1 MSHAYTED
9 QLVEQPAIGLFAE
22 LGWSTVSALDEAF
35 GVTGTLSRET
45 KGDVVLV
52 ARLRAALERLNPALP
67 LEVITSAIDELT
79 RDRSAM
85 SLAAANREVY
95 LLLKAGGDSASAYAT
110 LAAAKE
116 AGAVTLNYGL
126 FINSVISFI
135 IVAFALFMLIKG
147 MNSMKRDAE
156 AATPPTKE
164 CPHCFSAILIKATRC
179 PSCTSTLS

>member
-1 MSHAYTED
+1 MVNEFKEFAMRGSVVD
-9 QLVEQPAIGLFAE
+9 VAIGIVIGGAFGTIVKSLVDDVVMPPIGLAMGGVDFAE
-22 LGWSTVSALDEAF
+22 
-35 GVTGTLSRET
+35 
-45 KGDVVLV
+45 K
-52 ARLRAALERLNPALP
+52 
-67 LEVITSAIDELT
+67 
-79 RDRSAM
+79 
-85 SLAAANREVY
+85 Y
-95 LLLKAGGDSASAYAT
+95 LLLKTGGDSASAYAT

-116 AGAVTLNYGL
+116 AGAITLNYGL

-164 CPHCFSAILIKATRC
+164 CPHCFSVIPIKATRC